1 MFFFLSGEF
10 SLKGY
15 LFMSI
20 YYIFAALAAAVRKA
34 AQFSDGKDFSRK
46 SVLTAETVIRLLIG
60 AEGGSLAKIL
70 HDAGIQAT
78 ASAVT
83 QRRAQIPPEV
93 FRTVFTNFNSTCAD
107 NEFFCGYRLLAVD
120 GTAVN
125 LPRNPKAPSF
135 VQNDGIPNGVN
146 QLHVTPLYDIL
157 NRTFADVVIQPEPKK
172 DEIGALVEMLKRN
185 TFAQKTL
192 IIADRGFESYNLIG
206 HCLEKPNTDFLIR
219 VKQSRSAMREVAKL
233 PLCELDCN
241 ISFTITTTQT
251 NADKTGGY
259 IYLQVPK
266 KSRAGSKT
274 RRGRWDFP
282 SPYPMKLRV
291 CRFLLDNGE
300 FETVATSLPRSFSLD
315 DIRELYHLRWGIET
329 SFRDLKYTLGLVNLH
344 GKSDAFAEREI
355 YASLTV
361 FNFASRVCNEV
372 VVRQPKNGVYAYKV
386 NFKMAVMLCKEFLRT
401 PNADGETLLKEIAR
415 YTIPIRPNRQD
426 ERNLKVKGFAGFV
439 YRVAA

>member
-1 MFFFLSGEF
+1 
-10 SLKGY
+10 
-15 LFMSI
+15 MSI
-20 YYIFAALAAAVRKA
+20 YYIFAALAAAVSKA

-46 SVLTAETVIRLLIG
+46 SVLTAETVIRLLIS

-78 ASAVT
+78 ASALS

-107 NEFFCGYRLLAVD
+107 NNFFQGYRLLAVD

-135 VQNDGIPNGVN
+135 VQNDGIPKGVN
-146 QLHVTPLYDIL
+146 QLHVTPLYNIL
-157 NRTFADVVIQPEPKK
+157 SRTFDDLVIQPEPKK
-172 DEIGALVEMLKRN
+172 DEIGALVDMLERN
-185 TFAQKTL
+185 TFTQKTL
-192 IIADRGFESYNLIG
+192 IIADRGFESYNLIA
-206 HCLEKPNTDFLIR
+206 HCLEKENADFLIR
-219 VKQSRSAMREVAKL
+219 VRQNYSAMREVAKL
-233 PLCELDCN
+233 PMMELDCT
-241 ISFTITTTQT
+241 IRPTITTTQT
-251 NADKTGGY
+251 KEDKKNGY
-259 IYLQVPK
+259 VFLQVPK
-266 KSRAGSKT
+266 KSKVGSKT

-344 GKSDAFAEREI
+344 GKSDAFAEQEI
-355 YASLTV
+355 YASLTA

-386 NFKMAVMLCKEFLRT
+386 NFKMAVMLCKEHLRT
-401 PNADGETLLKEIAR
+401 PNTDGETLLKEIAR
-415 YTIPIRPNRQD
+415 YTVPIRPNRQD

>member
-1 MFFFLSGEF
+1 MVSRIRTALN
-10 SLKGY
+10 
-15 LFMSI
+15 
-20 YYIFAALAAAVRKA
+20 AAIRNATAHYNR
-34 AQFSDGKDFSRK
+34 GREFSRK
-46 SVLTAETVIRLLIG
+46 RTLTRETVIRLLIS

-78 ASAVT
+78 ASALS

-125 LPRNPKAPSF
+125 LPRNSAAPSF
-135 VQNDGIPNGVN
+135 VQNDGIPKGVN

-157 NRTFADVVIQPEPKK
+157 NRAFADVVIQPEPKK

-219 VKQSRSAMREVAKL
+219 IKQSRSAMREVAKL
-233 PLCELDCN
+233 PMMELDCT
-241 ISFTITTTQT
+241 IGFTITTTQT
-251 NADKTGGY
+251 NADKQNGY
-259 IYLQVPK
+259 IHLQVPK
-266 KSRAGSKT
+266 KSKVGSKT
-274 RRGRWDFP
+274 RRGRWVFP

-315 DIRELYHLRWGIET
+315 DIRELYHLRWGVET
-329 SFRDLKYTLGLVNLH
+329 AFRDWKYTLGLVNLH
-344 GKSDAFAEREI
+344 GKSDAFAEQEI
-355 YASLTV
+355 YASLTA
-361 FNFASRVCNEV
+361 FNFASRVCREV

-386 NFKMAVMLCKEFLRT
+386 NFKMAVMLCKEHLRT
-401 PNADGETLLKEIAR
+401 PNTDGETLLKEIAR
-415 YTIPIRPNRQD
+415 YNVPIRPDRQD
-426 ERNLKVKGFAGFV
+426 KRNLKVKGFAGFV

>member
-1 MFFFLSGEF
+1 
-10 SLKGY
+10 
-15 LFMSI
+15 MSI
-20 YYIFAALAAAVRKA
+20 QSIRVALNAAIRAAAQRIG
-34 AQFSDGKDFSRK
+34 GKSFSRK
-46 SVLTAETVIRLLIG
+46 STLTAETVIRLLIS

-78 ASAVT
+78 ASALS

-135 VQNDGIPNGVN
+135 VQNDGIPKGVN
-146 QLHVTPLYDIL
+146 QLHVTPLYNIL
-157 NRTFADVVIQPEPKK
+157 SRTFDDLVIQPEPKK
-172 DEIGALVEMLKRN
+172 DEIGALVDMLERN
-185 TFAQKTL
+185 TFTQKTL
-192 IIADRGFESYNLIG
+192 IIADRGFESYNLIA
-206 HCLEKPNTDFLIR
+206 HCLEKENADFLIR
-219 VKQSRSAMREVAKL
+219 VRQNYSAMREVAKL
-233 PLCELDCN
+233 PMMELDCT
-241 ISFTITTTQT
+241 IRPTITTTQT
-251 NADKTGGY
+251 KEDKKNGY
-259 IYLQVPK
+259 VFLQVPK
-266 KSRAGSKT
+266 KSKAGSKT

-300 FETVATSLPRSFSLD
+300 FETVATSLPLSFTLA
-315 DIRELYHLRWGIET
+315 DIRELYHLRWDIET

-344 GKSDAFAEREI
+344 GKSDAFAEQEI
-355 YASLTV
+355 YASLTA
-361 FNFASRVCNEV
+361 FNFASRVCREV

-386 NFKMAVMLCKEFLRT
+386 NFKMAVMLCKEHLRT
-401 PNADGETLLKEIAR
+401 PNANGEMLLKEIAR

>member
-1 MFFFLSGEF
+1 
-10 SLKGY
+10 
-15 LFMSI
+15 MSI
-20 YYIFAALAAAVRKA
+20 QSIRVALNAAIRAAA
-34 AQFSDGKDFSRK
+34 QCIGGKSFSRK
-46 SVLTAETVIRLLIG
+46 STLTAETVIRLLIG

-78 ASAVT
+78 ASALS

-125 LPRNPKAPSF
+125 LPRNSAAPSF

-157 NRTFADVVIQPEPKK
+157 NRTFADVIIQPEPKK
-172 DEIGALVEMLKRN
+172 DEIGALVTMLQRN
-185 TFAQKTL
+185 DFEEKTL
-192 IIADRGFESYNLIG
+192 IIADRRFESYNLIG

-219 VKQSRSAMREVAKL
+219 IKQSRSAMREVAKL

-241 ISFTITTTQT
+241 ISFAITTTQT
-251 NADKTGGY
+251 NEDKQNGY
-259 IYLQVPK
+259 IHLQVSK
-266 KSRAGSKT
+266 KSKANSKT

-300 FETVATSLPRSFSLD
+300 FETVATSLPASFTLE
-315 DIRELYHLRWGIET
+315 DIKELYHLRWGIET
-329 SFRDLKYTLGLVNLH
+329 AFRDWKYTLGLVNLH
-344 GKSDAFAEREI
+344 GKSDAFAEQEI
-355 YASLTV
+355 YASLTA

-386 NFKMAVMLCKEFLRT
+386 NFKIAVMLCKEHLRT
-401 PNADGETLLKEIAR
+401 PNTDGETLLKEIAR
-415 YTIPIRPNRQD
+415 YTVPIRPNRQD
-426 ERNLKVKGFAGFV
+426 ERNLRAKGFYGFV

>member
-1 MFFFLSGEF
+1 
-10 SLKGY
+10 
-15 LFMSI
+15 MSI
-20 YYIFAALAAAVRKA
+20 QSIRVALNAAIRAAA
-34 AQFSDGKDFSRK
+34 QCIGGKSFSRK
-46 SVLTAETVIRLLIG
+46 STLTAETVIRLLIG

-78 ASAVT
+78 ASALS

-93 FRTVFTNFNSTCAD
+93 FRTVFTNFNSACVD
-107 NEFFCGYRLLAVD
+107 KEFFCGYRLLAVD

-135 VQNDGIPNGVN
+135 VQNDGIPKGVN
-146 QLHVTPLYDIL
+146 QLHVTPLYNIL
-157 NRTFADVVIQPEPKK
+157 SRTFDDLVIQPEPKK
-172 DEIGALVEMLKRN
+172 DEIGALVDMLERN
-185 TFAQKTL
+185 TFTQKTL
-192 IIADRGFESYNLIG
+192 IIADRGFESYNLIA
-206 HCLEKPNTDFLIR
+206 HCLEKENADFLIR
-219 VKQSRSAMREVAKL
+219 VRQNYSAMREVAKL
-233 PLCELDCN
+233 PMMELDCT
-241 ISFTITTTQT
+241 IRPTITTTQT
-251 NADKTGGY
+251 KEDKKNGY
-259 IYLQVPK
+259 VFLQVPK
-266 KSRAGSKT
+266 KSKVGSKT

-344 GKSDAFAEREI
+344 GKSDAFAEQEI
-355 YASLTV
+355 YASLTA

-415 YTIPIRPNRQD
+415 HTVPIRPDRQD

>member
-1 MFFFLSGEF
+1 
-10 SLKGY
+10 
-15 LFMSI
+15 MS
-20 YYIFAALAAAVRKA
+20 
-34 AQFSDGKDFSRK
+34 
-46 SVLTAETVIRLLIG
+46 
-60 AEGGSLAKIL
+60 
-70 HDAGIQAT
+70 
-78 ASAVT
+78 
-83 QRRAQIPPEV
+83 
-93 FRTVFTNFNSTCAD
+93 FRS
-107 NEFFCGYRLLAVD
+107 Y

-125 LPRNPKAPSF
+125 LPRNPKSPSF

-157 NRTFADVVIQPEPKK
+157 SRTFADVIIQPEPKK

-251 NADKTGGY
+251 NEDKKGGY
-259 IYLQVPK
+259 IHLQVPK
-266 KSRAGSKT
+266 KSKAGSKT
-274 RRGRWDFP
+274 RCGRWDFL

-315 DIRELYHLRWGIET
+315 DIKELYHLRWGIET
-329 SFRDLKYTLGLVNLH
+329 AFRDWKYTLGLVNLH
-344 GKSDAFAEREI
+344 GKSDAFAEQKI

-361 FNFASRVCNEV
+361 FNFASRVCPRGCCPSAEK
-372 VVRQPKNGVYAYKV
+372 RRLRLQGEFQNGGHALQGAFANAEHGRRNAVKRNRAAYRSHSSEQAGRAQFACQGILRVCLPRSRVK
-386 NFKMAVMLCKEFLRT
+386 KRGWCLRT
-401 PNADGETLLKEIAR
+401 PPPQRI
-415 YTIPIRPNRQD
+415 Y
-426 ERNLKVKGFAGFV
+426 F
-439 YRVAA
+439 

>member
-1 MFFFLSGEF
+1 
-10 SLKGY
+10 
-15 LFMSI
+15 MSI
-20 YYIFAALAAAVRKA
+20 YYIFAALAAAVSKA

-46 SVLTAETVIRLLIG
+46 SVLTAETVIRLLIS

-78 ASAVT
+78 ASALS

-107 NEFFCGYRLLAVD
+107 NNFFQGYRLLAVD

-135 VQNDGIPNGVN
+135 VQNDGIPKGVN
-146 QLHVTPLYDIL
+146 QLHVTPLYNIL
-157 NRTFADVVIQPEPKK
+157 SRTFDDLVIQPEPKK
-172 DEIGALVEMLKRN
+172 DEIGALVDMLERN
-185 TFAQKTL
+185 TFTQKTL
-192 IIADRGFESYNLIG
+192 IIADRGFESYNLIA
-206 HCLEKPNTDFLIR
+206 HCLEKENADFLIR
-219 VKQSRSAMREVAKL
+219 VRQNYSAMREVAKL
-233 PLCELDCN
+233 PMMELDCT
-241 ISFTITTTQT
+241 IRPTITTTQT
-251 NADKTGGY
+251 KEDKKNGY
-259 IYLQVPK
+259 VFLQVPK
-266 KSRAGSKT
+266 KSKVGSKT

-344 GKSDAFAEREI
+344 GKSDAFAEQEI
-355 YASLTV
+355 YASLTA

-415 YTIPIRPNRQD
+415 HTVPIRPNRQD
-426 ERNLKVKGFAGFV
+426 ERNLRTKGFYGFV
-439 YRVAA
+439 YRIAA

>member
-1 MFFFLSGEF
+1 
-10 SLKGY
+10 
-15 LFMSI
+15 MSI
-20 YYIFAALAAAVRKA
+20 QSIRVALNAAIRAAAQRIG
-34 AQFSDGKDFSRK
+34 GKSFSRK
-46 SVLTAETVIRLLIG
+46 STLTAETVIRLLIG

-70 HDAGIQAT
+70 HTAGLNVT

-93 FRTVFTNFNSTCAD
+93 FRTVLSNFNSTCAS

-125 LPRNPKAPSF
+125 LPRNPKSPSF

-157 NRTFADVVIQPEPKK
+157 NRTFADVIIQPEPKK
-172 DEIGALVEMLKRN
+172 DEIGALVTMLQRN
-185 TFAQKTL
+185 DFEEKTL

-251 NADKTGGY
+251 KEDKKNGY
-259 IYLQVPK
+259 VFLQVPK
-266 KSRAGSKT
+266 KSKAGSKT
-274 RRGRWDFP
+274 RRGRWDFS
-282 SPYPMKLRV
+282 SPYPMRFRI

-300 FETVATSLPRSFSLD
+300 FETVATSLPSSFTLA
-315 DIRELYHLRWGIET
+315 DIKELYHLRWGIET

-344 GKSDAFAEREI
+344 GRSDAFAEQEI
-355 YASLTV
+355 FASLTA
-361 FNFASRVCNEV
+361 FNLASRICREV
-372 VVRQPKNGVYAYKV
+372 VIRQPTNGVYAYKV
-386 NFKMAVMLCKEFLRT
+386 NFKMAVMLCKEHLRT
-401 PNADGETLLKEIAR
+401 PNTDGETLSKEIAR

-426 ERNLKVKGFAGFV
+426 ERNLRAKGFYGFV

>member
-1 MFFFLSGEF
+1 
-10 SLKGY
+10 
-15 LFMSI
+15 MSI
-20 YYIFAALAAAVRKA
+20 YYIFAALAAAVSKA

-46 SVLTAETVIRLLIG
+46 SVLTAETVIRLLIS

-78 ASAVT
+78 ASALS

-107 NEFFCGYRLLAVD
+107 NNFFQGYRLLAVD

-135 VQNDGIPNGVN
+135 VQNDGIPKGVN
-146 QLHVTPLYDIL
+146 QLHVTPLYNIL
-157 NRTFADVVIQPEPKK
+157 SRTFDDLVIQPEPKK
-172 DEIGALVEMLKRN
+172 DEIGALVDMLERN
-185 TFAQKTL
+185 TFTQKTL
-192 IIADRGFESYNLIG
+192 IIADRGFESYNLIA
-206 HCLEKPNTDFLIR
+206 HCLEKENADFLIR
-219 VKQSRSAMREVAKL
+219 VRQNYSAMREVAKL
-233 PLCELDCN
+233 PMMELDCT
-241 ISFTITTTQT
+241 IRPTITTTQT
-251 NADKTGGY
+251 KEDKKNGY
-259 IYLQVPK
+259 VFLQVPK
-266 KSRAGSKT
+266 KSKVGSKT

-344 GKSDAFAEREI
+344 GESDAFAEQEI
-355 YASLTV
+355 YASLTA

-386 NFKMAVMLCKEFLRT
+386 NFKMAVMLCKEHLRT
-401 PNADGETLLKEIAR
+401 PNTDGETLLKEIAR
-415 YTIPIRPNRQD
+415 YTVPIRPNRQD

>member
-1 MFFFLSGEF
+1 
-10 SLKGY
+10 
-15 LFMSI
+15 MSI
-20 YYIFAALAAAVRKA
+20 QSIRVALNAAIRAAAQRIG
-34 AQFSDGKDFSRK
+34 GKSFSRK
-46 SVLTAETVIRLLIG
+46 STLTAETVIRLLIS

-78 ASAVT
+78 ASALS

-93 FRTVFTNFNSTCAD
+93 FRTVFTNFNLSCTD
-107 NEFFCGYRLLAVD
+107 GNLFRGYKLLAVD

-135 VQNDGIPNGVN
+135 VQNDGIPKGVN
-146 QLHVTPLYDIL
+146 QLHVTPLYNIL
-157 NRTFADVVIQPEPKK
+157 SRTFTDLVIQPEPKK

-185 TFAQKTL
+185 DFEEKTL
-192 IIADRGFESYNLIG
+192 IIADRGFESYNLIA

-233 PLCELDCN
+233 PLCELDCD
-241 ISFTITTTQT
+241 IGFTITTTQT
-251 NADKTGGY
+251 NEDKKGGY
-259 IYLQVPK
+259 IHLQVPK
-266 KSRAGSKT
+266 KSKAGSKT

-315 DIRELYHLRWGIET
+315 DIRELYHLRWGVET
-329 SFRDLKYTLGLVNLH
+329 AFRDWKYTLGLVNLH
-344 GKSDAFAEREI
+344 GKSDAFAEQEI
-355 YASLTV
+355 YASLTA
-361 FNFASRVCNEV
+361 FNFASRVCREV
-372 VVRQPKNGVYAYKV
+372 VIRQPKNGVYAYKV

-401 PNADGETLLKEIAR
+401 PNADSEKLLEEIAR
-415 YTIPIRPNRQD
+415 HTVPIRPDRQD

>member
-1 MFFFLSGEF
+1 
-10 SLKGY
+10 
-15 LFMSI
+15 MSI
-20 YYIFAALAAAVRKA
+20 YYIFAALAAAVSKA
-34 AQFSDGKDFSRK
+34 ARSIGGKDFSRK
-46 SVLTAETVIRLLIG
+46 SALTAETVIRLLIG
-60 AEGGSLAKIL
+60 AEGGSLANIL

-78 ASAVT
+78 ASALS

-125 LPRNPKAPSF
+125 LPRNPAAPSF
-135 VQNDGIPNGVN
+135 VQNDGIPKGVN
-146 QLHVTPLYDIL
+146 QLHVTPLYNIL
-157 NRTFADVVIQPEPKK
+157 SRTFADVVIQPEPKK

-192 IIADRGFESYNLIG
+192 IIADRGFESYNLIA
-206 HCLEKPNTDFLIR
+206 HILEKPNTDFLIR
-219 VKQSRSAMREVAKL
+219 IKQSRSAMRDVAKL
-233 PLCELDCN
+233 PLCELDCD

-251 NADKTGGY
+251 NADKKSGY
-259 IYLQVPK
+259 VFLQVPK
-266 KSRAGSKT
+266 KSKAGSKT
-274 RRGRWDFP
+274 RRGRWDFS
-282 SPYPMKLRV
+282 SPYPLRFRI

-300 FETVATSLPRSFSLD
+300 FETVATSLPSSFTLA
-315 DIRELYHLRWGIET
+315 DIKELYHLRWGIET

-344 GKSDAFAEREI
+344 GKSDAFAEQEI
-355 YASLTV
+355 YASLTA

-372 VVRQPKNGVYAYKV
+372 VVHQPKNGVYDYKV

-401 PNADGETLLKEIAR
+401 LRADGEKLPEEIAR
-415 YTIPIRPNRQD
+415 HTVPIRPDRQD

>member
-1 MFFFLSGEF
+1 
-10 SLKGY
+10 
-15 LFMSI
+15 MSI
-20 YYIFAALAAAVRKA
+20 QSIPVVLNAAIRAAAQRIG
-34 AQFSDGKDFSRK
+34 GKSFSRK
-46 SVLTAETVIRLLIG
+46 STLTAETVIRLLIS

-70 HDAGIQAT
+70 HDTGIQAT
-78 ASAVT
+78 ASALS

-93 FRTVFTNFNSTCAD
+93 FRSVFKNFNSSCTD
-107 NEFFCGYRLLAVD
+107 GDLFHGYKLLAVD

-125 LPRNPKAPSF
+125 LPRNSAAPSF

-146 QLHVTPLYDIL
+146 QLHVTPLYNIL
-157 NRTFADVVIQPEPKK
+157 SRTFIDLVVQPEPKK

-233 PLCELDCN
+233 PLCELDCD
-241 ISFTITTTQT
+241 IGFTITTTQT
-251 NADKTGGY
+251 NEDKQNGY
-259 IYLQVPK
+259 IHLQVPK
-266 KSRAGSKT
+266 KSKAGSKT

-291 CRFLLDNGE
+291 CRFLLDNDE

-329 SFRDLKYTLGLVNLH
+329 AFRDWKYTLGLVNLH
-344 GKSDAFAEREI
+344 GKSDAFAEQEI
-355 YASLTV
+355 YASLTA

-386 NFKMAVMLCKEFLRT
+386 NFKMAVMLYKEFLRT
-401 PNADGETLLKEIAR
+401 PRADSEKLLEEIAR

>member
-1 MFFFLSGEF
+1 
-10 SLKGY
+10 
-15 LFMSI
+15 MSI
-20 YYIFAALAAAVRKA
+20 YYIFAALAAAVSKA

-46 SVLTAETVIRLLIG
+46 SVLTAETVIRLLIS

-78 ASAVT
+78 ASALS

-107 NEFFCGYRLLAVD
+107 NNFFQGYRLLAVD

-135 VQNDGIPNGVN
+135 VQNDGIPKGVN
-146 QLHVTPLYDIL
+146 QLHVTPLYNIL
-157 NRTFADVVIQPEPKK
+157 SRTFDDLVIQPEPKK
-172 DEIGALVEMLKRN
+172 DEIGALVDMLERN
-185 TFAQKTL
+185 TFTQKTL
-192 IIADRGFESYNLIG
+192 IIADRGFESYNLIA
-206 HCLEKPNTDFLIR
+206 HCLEKENADFLIR
-219 VKQSRSAMREVAKL
+219 VRQNYSAMREVAKL
-233 PLCELDCN
+233 PMMELDCT
-241 ISFTITTTQT
+241 IRPTITTTQT
-251 NADKTGGY
+251 KEDKKNGY
-259 IYLQVPK
+259 VFLQVPK
-266 KSRAGSKT
+266 KSKVGSKT

-315 DIRELYHLRWGIET
+315 DIRELYRLRWGIET

-344 GKSDAFAEREI
+344 GKSDAFAEQEI
-355 YASLTV
+355 YASLTA

-386 NFKMAVMLCKEFLRT
+386 NFKMAVMLCKEHLRT
-401 PNADGETLLKEIAR
+401 PNTDGETLLKEIAR
-415 YTIPIRPNRQD
+415 YTVPIRPNRQD